1 LNSIAIGRYVD
12 RGELDSP
19 FRKIA
24 QPILYI
30 SALTR
35 ALNLDLFPMII
46 AARHLPHFIYL
57 LNELISKIVKM
68 GMLYLNVL
76 TLKFG
81 TFYSSLQVV
90 DLLVDGLE
98 KISYRNSTKSSRLD
112 IRLRGELSQQNR
124 ERIIAAGIS
133 TVDGNSDS
141 NSSDDE

>member
-1 LNSIAIGRYVD
+1 MNSIAIGRYVD